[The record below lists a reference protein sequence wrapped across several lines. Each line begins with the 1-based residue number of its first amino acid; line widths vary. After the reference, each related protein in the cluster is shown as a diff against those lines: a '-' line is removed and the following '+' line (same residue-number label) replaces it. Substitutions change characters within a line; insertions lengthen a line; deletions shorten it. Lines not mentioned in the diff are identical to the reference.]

1 MKKYLFEIIV
11 GVIVFILVGTSVIIN
26 FFAPCSTGD
35 IQINVLDDFEGEN
48 EMFDRSS
55 FDRLLDAYNGIEVEE
70 FIHENDRIVRTN
82 RELPSDK
89 ASDYKTIVVD
99 INIKNRSFF
108 DLYDFSGRVKVDDP
122 DSRILY
128 TYSSVK
134 AETADR
140 LKETSVDVLW
150 MRVYVGDITDEELL
164 NYIRG
169 LEMEI
174 YFKNDVIGKKI
185 YNVSLEKAKYKA
197 T

>member
-1 MKKYLFEIIV
+1 MKKWLFEFGIIIFIILAM
-11 GVIVFILVGTSVIIN
+11 VIIIN
-26 FFAPCSTGD
+26 FFVPISTGE
-35 IQINVLDDFEGEN
+35 IEINVINNFEGEKEKFN
-48 EMFDRSS
+48 RDEFDK
-55 FDRLLDAYNGIEVEE
+55 LLDAHNGKEVEE

-108 DLYDFSGRVKVDDP
+108 DLYYFSGRVKVDDP

-134 AETADR
+134 SETANR

-150 MRVYVGDITDEELL
+150 MKVYVGDLTDEELL
-164 NYIRG
+164 KYIRD
-169 LEMEI
+169 LEVEI
-174 YFKNDVIGKKI
+174 YFENDVMGKKT
-185 YNVSLEKAKYKA
+185 YNVSFESAKYKS